1 VTAGFGLENLPFGV
15 VQPRGK
21 PPRVAVR
28 FADGAIDLAALQA
41 AGLLDEAPAGVF
53 AAASLNP
60 FLACGPSTWAAV
72 RSRLQELL
80 ADPSPMI
87 ESARLPLAPAD
98 VTCRLP
104 VDIADYADFY
114 SSLEHAT
121 NLGHILRPGSEPL
134 LPNWRHVPV
143 GYHGRAGTV
152 VVSGTPVR
160 RPSGVTSGPDGPR
173 FGPSRELDI
182 ELEVGW
188 IVGVGND
195 AGSGAGPG
203 TGPGAG
209 APIRPDDADAHIF
222 GAVLLN
228 DWSSRDIQAFEYQP
242 LGPFLG
248 KSFATTISA
257 WVVPFDALRPC
268 LRPPPVQTPAPSAYL
283 QARRPW
289 AVDIDLSVELRVPGG
304 DGVTICDTNF
314 ASMYW
319 TFAQQLAHLTV
330 NGAIVRTGD
339 LLGSGTVSGSS
350 PGSYGSLIELTAR
363 GRDPL
368 VLPDGSTRAFLED
381 GDTVTLRARAGC
393 VQFGSATGTVVA
405 PR

>member
-1 VTAGFGLENLPFGV
+1 MR
-15 VQPRGK
+15 Q
-21 PPRVAVR
+21 
-28 FADGAIDLAALQA
+28 
-41 AGLLDEAPAGVF
+41 
-53 AAASLNP
+53 
-60 FLACGPSTWAAV
+60 
-72 RSRLQELL
+72 RLQELL
-80 ADPSPMI
+80 AAPSRAVDA
-87 ESARLPLAPAD
+87 ARLRLAD
-98 VTCRLP
+98 VSCQLP
-104 VDIADYADFY
+104 VAIADYADFY

-134 LPNWRHVPV
+134 LPNWRHIPV

-152 VVSGTPVR
+152 VVSGTPIS
-160 RPSGVTSGPDGPR
+160 RPCGITSGPDGPR
-173 FGPSRELDI
+173 FGPSVELDI

-195 AGSGAGPG
+195 ASPAS
-203 TGPGAG
+203 G
-209 APIRPDDADAHIF
+209 APIRPDDADAHSF

-257 WVVPFDALRPC
+257 WVVPFDALRPS
-268 LRPPPVQTPAPSAYL
+268 LRPPPVQTPLPSPYL
-283 QARRPW
+283 QAHRPW
-289 AVDIDLSVELRVPGG
+289 AVDIDLSVDLGVAGG
-304 DGVTICDTNF
+304 DPVTICDTNF

-350 PGSYGSLIELTAR
+350 PGTYGSLIEMTWR

-393 VQFGSATGTVVA
+393 VQFGSATGTVVG